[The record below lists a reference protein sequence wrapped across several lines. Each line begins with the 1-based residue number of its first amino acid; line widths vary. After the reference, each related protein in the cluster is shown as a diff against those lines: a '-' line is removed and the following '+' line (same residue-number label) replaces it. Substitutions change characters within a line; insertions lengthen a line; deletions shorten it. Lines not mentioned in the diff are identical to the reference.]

1 MRELCLLILILECLI
16 TSCDYR
22 VRYTKHR
29 TEEEREEEESGENHS
44 AGFRLWSSGP
54 NFDTDLPQD
63 VTGIVGHTAY
73 LTCRVF
79 DRTNSTVSW
88 IRHSDLHILTVG
100 RYTYTADN
108 RYQSIYNPTTDEW
121 ILQIKYLQ
129 SRDSGMYEC
138 QCQLSLSGAF
148 LSDSTF

>member
-1 MRELCLLILILECLI
+1 MI

-22 VRYTKHR
+22 VRYIKH
-29 TEEEREEEESGENHS
+29 TTDQEREEKEKSGEKSN

-79 DRTNSTVSW
+79 DRTNSTVS
-88 IRHSDLHILTVG
+88 T
-100 RYTYTADN
+100 
-108 RYQSIYNPTTDEW
+108 
-121 ILQIKYLQ
+121 QI
-129 SRDSGMYEC
+129 SPSE
-138 QCQLSLSGAF
+138 
-148 LSDSTF
+148 